1 VTDTEA
7 APSGEVPVVW
17 TRLERGEF
25 GLQDD
30 VASVPDLVGQAI
42 GRLPTADKRDVVSP
56 IDQLPKLR
64 YDFRQELQVLAHVI
78 NNAITFSPE
87 RQTVEVGAEVNEHC
101 NLVVRVSDSGF
112 GMQNKIRARAFDLFE
127 KFDPAGMDFAEGIG
141 LGLPISRKLME
152 VHGGRS
158 NSMTISAP
166 V

>member
-1 VTDTEA
+1 L
-7 APSGEVPVVW
+7 GEVPVVW
-17 TRLERGEF
+17 TRLERGDF

-30 VASVPDLVGQAI
+30 VASVPGLVGQAI
-42 GRLPTADKRDVVSP
+42 SVLSTADERVMVSP
-56 IDQLPKLR
+56 MDQLPKLR

-87 RQTVEVGAEVNEHC
+87 RQPVEVGAEFNEPC

-112 GMQNKIRARAFDLFE
+112 GMQNKVRERAFDLFE
-127 KFDPAGMDFAEGIG
+127 KFDSAGMNFAQGIG

-152 VHGGRS
+152 VP